1 MQYNDHKLISSKTC
15 TWDWNV
21 TFFFLHI
28 VGFTESQWSGISIH
42 VTVCTMLSCIFC
54 VKNEF
59 SGQLY
64 VTGDTGSKPLISSCI
79 DC

>member
-1 MQYNDHKLISSKTC
+1 MHMRLKCNI
-15 TWDWNV
+15 
-21 TFFFLHI
+21 FFLHI

-64 VTGDTGSKPLISSCI
+64 VTGDTGSKPLISSYI

>member
-1 MQYNDHKLISSKTC
+1 MHMRLKCNI
-15 TWDWNV
+15 
-21 TFFFLHI
+21 FFHI
-28 VGFTESQWSGISIH
+28 GGLVGFTESQWSGISIH
-42 VTVCTMLSCIFC
+42 VTVYTMLSCIFC

-64 VTGDTGSKPLISSCI
+64 VTGDTGSKPLISSYI